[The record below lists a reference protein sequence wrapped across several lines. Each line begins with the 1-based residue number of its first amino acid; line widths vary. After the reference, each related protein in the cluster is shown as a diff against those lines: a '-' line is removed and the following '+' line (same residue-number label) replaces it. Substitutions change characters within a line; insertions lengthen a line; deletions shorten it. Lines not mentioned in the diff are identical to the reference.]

1 MFVLSSCA
9 VIPPRPNHVLR
20 DVRVFFP
27 GLLPRSSILCEMAWP
42 LPVGSADTKQIATDK
57 VVRVRQVVEGKQ
69 QQQLLV
75 QGCQTPKCRI
85 TTVVYRMLYV
95 SGSRWGAGEWW
106 WWWSE
111 DRSSPAAGVA
121 ESAILLP

>member
-1 MFVLSSCA
+1 MSLS
-9 VIPPRPNHVLR
+9 
-20 DVRVFFP
+20 P
-27 GLLPRSSILCEMAWP
+27 GSVSILPILRGMAWP
-42 LPVGSADTKQIATDK
+42 LLIGSADTKQIATMSCVQLESDREK
-57 VVRVRQVVEGKQ
+57 REGKITTTK
-69 QQQLLV
+69 LLV

-85 TTVVYRMLYV
+85 TTVVYLMLYV
-95 SGSRWGAGEWW
+95 SGSRWGAGAWW